1 MAATIAVKSSSGGE
15 GMMKIKDLLER
26 DPFRE
31 IEGVIKITDHDPS
44 RVWKE
49 MDEYVPTE
57 KVKSA
62 LRDILDTLL
71 ETKRGATERVCVWV
85 SGFFGSGK
93 SHFLKVL
100 GYLLEDREL
109 RDESG
114 RSISSQEFLCRKF
127 GFETYLP
134 ILQREFKTKV
144 LFINLLDCDPNI
156 PEQSTISRLILRS
169 LMEEQGLSTNFWVA
183 EWEKDLKRQGKWN
196 EFQDWVKQK
205 FKRPWEDER
214 RLNAETVLKQ
224 ALPVLLPE
232 RYRSEEESDRAIQE
246 SKRTYSVVEPS
257 RAVGELVGFAEQ
269 LDENNGRVIVLLDE
283 VGLYIGDSVSRLTDL
298 NSVAEQVVQSGN
310 GKILLIASAQ
320 EALRDLV
327 PRLTRDAQILNWLQD
342 RFRTRFHLEPTE
354 VQQVV
359 AERLLRKTPKGSEE
373 VKKLLDQKS
382 GAIRSALTIDQWQ
395 DNEFIAHYPCPPY
408 AVRLVQDIMGSFHS
422 SVEDARRL
430 SGAARSVL
438 QLVHSVLKGEGRITC
453 GAEQQIGWL
462 VPLDLFFDSLR
473 GTLSVIRSEQISAFS
488 EIERLGE
495 TDGLPVARIAK
506 ALFLL
511 QQIGTR
517 YPCTVEN
524 LASVLVDSVDL
535 DIHALRE
542 KVRKG
547 LQKLQEAG
555 WVAEEEG
562 KFRLLTPVQHT
573 LEQEVNRNY
582 PTLAELKSAVVDLLR
597 EMLRNFKF
605 EHGEIRRPLRVAIT
619 VDDEPILGDDEGLK
633 VALYTPFADV
643 SDDSVLE
650 QSVADDKTLFWK
662 ASGDSELE
670 QVLKRAVA
678 VRKTLEQW
686 RTRTLSDEQTSYREQ
701 LEREDNQLWS
711 VRLPQLITSAFMKGK
726 VFIGGQE
733 IQPSG
738 EGIEAVIRGQLR
750 TIAQRLYTEFID
762 KRPSREE
769 DCASILTW
777 RPGSALPNIY
787 LDLQL
792 ITSDQQIR
800 RDNQYLSIVKAE
812 IQRRQDRGLDCS
824 GKALAEHFEKPPYGW
839 DIRLVRLFIATL
851 MKAGLVGVR
860 YQNRLI
866 TDPNDLQVRAVFSQ
880 AREFQ
885 RATFE
890 ILPEVDWRK
899 ASELCSE
906 IFGVADGD
914 TFERTASIV
923 REQAQQWSQSA
934 NQLATRCRDN
944 SLPAQLEQTCRQ
956 IADLLNAI
964 AQIEEPN
971 ARLRQFLEI
980 ADELK
985 QNFQT
990 IRELMRFDF
999 DRYRSLRSFIQ
1010 LAGVWDE
1017 SLEGES
1023 AERWKRLSEG
1033 VNAPDILDRWQSLQN
1048 DFAVLQ
1054 SRYNQDYAQRHREF
1068 QNELTKAIKDL
1079 RKHPAFECETKQ
1091 AENLLQPLKRLQCEG
1106 EGVSETDFVCPS
1118 CRRQFGQ
1125 MSLEMVRERRREIAK
1140 QLDNLL
1146 PKPEGPQPVEPLH
1159 IERTIESEEGI
1170 EAIASE
1176 ILRYFAGVRKPIK
1189 VKIDA
1194 EPMA

>member
-1 MAATIAVKSSSGGE
+1 
-15 GMMKIKDLLER
+15 
-26 DPFRE
+26 
-31 IEGVIKITDHDPS
+31 
-44 RVWKE
+44 
-49 MDEYVPTE
+49 
-57 KVKSA
+57 
-62 LRDILDTLL
+62 
-71 ETKRGATERVCVWV
+71 
-85 SGFFGSGK
+85 
-93 SHFLKVL
+93 
-100 GYLLEDREL
+100 
-109 RDESG
+109 
-114 RSISSQEFLCRKF
+114 
-127 GFETYLP
+127 
-134 ILQREFKTKV
+134 
-144 LFINLLDCDPNI
+144 
-156 PEQSTISRLILRS
+156 
-169 LMEEQGLSTNFWVA
+169 
-183 EWEKDLKRQGKWN
+183 
-196 EFQDWVKQK
+196 
-205 FKRPWEDER
+205 
-214 RLNAETVLKQ
+214 
-224 ALPVLLPE
+224 
-232 RYRSEEESDRAIQE
+232 
-246 SKRTYSVVEPS
+246 
-257 RAVGELVGFAEQ
+257 
-269 LDENNGRVIVLLDE
+269 
-283 VGLYIGDSVSRLTDL
+283 
-298 NSVAEQVVQSGN
+298 
-310 GKILLIASAQ
+310 
-320 EALRDLV
+320 
-327 PRLTRDAQILNWLQD
+327 
-342 RFRTRFHLEPTE
+342 
-354 VQQVV
+354 
-359 AERLLRKTPKGSEE
+359 
-373 VKKLLDQKS
+373 
-382 GAIRSALTIDQWQ
+382 
-395 DNEFIAHYPCPPY
+395 
-408 AVRLVQDIMGSFHS
+408 
-422 SVEDARRL
+422 
-430 SGAARSVL
+430 
-438 QLVHSVLKGEGRITC
+438 
-453 GAEQQIGWL
+453 
-462 VPLDLFFDSLR
+462 
-473 GTLSVIRSEQISAFS
+473 VIRSEQISAFS

-495 TDGLPVARIAK
+495 IDGLPVARIAK

-524 LASVLVDSVDL
+524 LASALVDSVDL

-562 KFRLLTPVQHT
+562 KFRLLTPDQHT

-582 PTLAELKSAVVDLLR
+582 PTLAELKRAVVDLLR
-597 EMLRNFKF
+597 EILRNFKF
-605 EHGEIRRPLRVAIT
+605 EHGEIRRPLQVAIT
-619 VDDEPILGDDEGLK
+619 VDDEPIRGDDEGLK
-633 VALYTPFADV
+633 VVLYTPFADV

-738 EGIEAVIRGQLR
+738 DGIEAVIRGQLR

-762 KRPSREE
+762 KRPLREE
-769 DCASILTW
+769 DCALILTW
-777 RPGSALPNIY
+777 RPGIALPNIY

-824 GKALAEHFEKPPYGW
+824 GRALAEHFEKPPYGW

-890 ILPEVDWRK
+890 ILPEVNWQK

-906 IFGVADGD
+906 IFGVAGGD

-944 SLPAQLEQTCRQ
+944 SLPAQLGQTCRQ

-1033 VNAPDILDRWQSLQN
+1033 VNVPDILDRWQSLQN